1 MLALTLVSRTVVTII
16 MFFVLSAML
25 MAVLV
30 TTSSS
35 AIIAAAIV
43 PPLILLLLIM
53 DDNSAIRL
61 VVSTIF
67 WRWHSGAWPWRRLLT
82 MAVFVMV
89 ATRRGPGVPPF
100 SPAGAGRDR
109 DRILFLASLPP
120 AQL

>member
-1 MLALTLVSRTVVTII
+1 MLALTLLSRTVVAII
-16 MFFVLSAML
+16 MVFVLSAML

-53 DDNSAIRL
+53 DNNSAIGFI
-61 VVSTIF
+61 VSMIF
-67 WRWHSGAWPWRRLLT
+67 RRWHGGAGPWRHLIS

-89 ATRRGPGVPPF
+89 VARRGPGLPPL
-100 SPAGAGRDR
+100 SPAGAGWDR
-109 DRILFLASLPP
+109 DRIFFLASLPP